1 MKNVFAELTS
11 RLGTA
16 TERINHLEDVSIE
29 TAQTETQREKKGE
42 NRIPWSCETITKV
55 TAY

>member
-29 TAQTETQREKKGE
+29 TSQTETQREKKGE
-42 NRIPWSCETITKV
+42 K
-55 TAY
+55 

>member
-42 NRIPWSCETITKV
+42 K
-55 TAY
+55 